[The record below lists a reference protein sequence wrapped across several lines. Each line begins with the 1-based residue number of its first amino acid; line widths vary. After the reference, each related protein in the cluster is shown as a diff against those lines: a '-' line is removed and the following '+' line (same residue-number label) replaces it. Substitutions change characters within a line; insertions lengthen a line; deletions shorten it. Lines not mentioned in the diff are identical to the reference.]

1 MRKRGLDPV
10 FVGVWA
16 IAVTYFLH
24 HIREA
29 FYDVDEG
36 LLAQTGER
44 VLHGQ
49 LPHRDFN
56 DVYTGAL
63 SMLHAVALRV
73 FGMNFMATRWMLLV
87 AVACWVPILY
97 WLARRLVRP
106 IVAGLVVFVAIA
118 WSVAQHPRAMPT
130 WYTLFLATAGT
141 AAILR
146 WIDTKDRRWLVAAG
160 VAAGVS
166 CTIKIVGLY
175 FIAAAL
181 LFFVY
186 VEQETDRSTDAPA
199 GPTWYAILIDVGVVG
214 YALAVAWLVRS
225 QGLRALVQYA
235 IPNAAVAALLV
246 FREREASYLPPG
258 RRWAALWR
266 MIGPFLAGVLLPIA
280 LFLIPYV
287 WTGSVG
293 ALAHGVF
300 VAPFKRIV
308 VIAFPPPPAISV
320 LMGIPAVVA
329 LGLVG
334 RGSRFAW
341 PVAAVAVAVV
351 AGSRSFIDPDPTFNT
366 PPHLLATMVR
376 QTLYALIPFLVVL
389 GAVTLA
395 RRRDKPTLALLVFVL
410 ASGALVQF
418 PCALDQYFNFV
429 APLVAL
435 VALALVIEV
444 TPEPRWRAAAVA
456 FALIVWD
463 AGRLEL
469 APLRGPKVARMDVA
483 RGGPLV
489 EWFMAPMYWKLDSLV
504 NAHARGRYIY
514 AGPDSPHVYFV
525 TGKENPTPT
534 IYEVFDERPHR
545 TDSVLRQ
552 LDTLGVTTVVINR
565 HRNVSGP
572 MDARLEAALVSR
584 FPSVDSVGAYVVR
597 WREGAPGS

>member
-1 MRKRGLDPV
+1 MRKRSLDPV
-10 FVGVWA
+10 FVIVWA
-16 IAVTYFLH
+16 IAVAYVFH

-36 LLAQTGER
+36 LLAQTAAR

-49 LPHRDFN
+49 LPHRDFT
-56 DVYTGAL
+56 DVYTGGL
-63 SMLHAVALRV
+63 GVLHAVALRV

-87 AVACWVPILY
+87 AVACWVPLLY
-97 WLARRLVRP
+97 WLAVRVARP
-106 IVAGLVVFVAIA
+106 VVAGLVVLVAIA

-130 WYTLFLATAGT
+130 WYTLFLATAGA

-146 WIDTKDRRWLVAAG
+146 SIDTKHRRWLVAAG

-166 CTIKIVGLY
+166 CAIKIVGLY

-186 VEQETDRSTDAPA
+186 WEQETDRTATAPA
-199 GPTWYAILIDVGVVG
+199 GPTWYAMLIDVGVVG

-246 FREREASYLPPG
+246 FREHDASYLPPA

-266 MIGPFLAGVLLPIA
+266 MVGPFLAGVVLPIA
-280 LFLIPYV
+280 IFLIPYV

-293 ALAHGVF
+293 VLAHGVF
-300 VAPFKRIV
+300 VAPFKRIA

-320 LMGIPAVVA
+320 LMGIPAIVA

-341 PVAAVAVAVV
+341 LAAAVAVVVV
-351 AGSRSFIDPDPTFNT
+351 AASGALIDPDPNFNT
-366 PPHLLATMVR
+366 PPHVLATMVR
-376 QTLYALIPFLVVL
+376 QTLYSLIPLLVVL
-389 GAVTLA
+389 GAVVLA
-395 RRRDKPTLALLVFVL
+395 RQRDRPTLALLVFVL
-410 ASGALVQF
+410 GSGTLVQF

-429 APLVAL
+429 APLVVL
-435 VALALVIEV
+435 VALALVVEL

-456 FALIVWD
+456 LALLVWD

-469 APLRGPKVARMDVA
+469 ALLRGPKLARMDVP

-489 EWFMAPMYWKLDSLV
+489 RWYMVPMYQKLVALV
-504 NAHARGRYIY
+504 NAHAGGRYIY

-534 IYEVFDERPHR
+534 IYEVFDERVDR

-552 LDTLGVTTVVINR
+552 IDTLGVTTVVINR
-565 HRNVSGP
+565 RRNVSGP
-572 MDARLEAALVSR
+572 MDPRLEAALTSR
-584 FPSVDSVGAYVVR
+584 FPSADSVGGYIVR
-597 WREGAPGS
+597 WRGGASGS